1 METIHTAPARS
12 SLPTSF
18 SSRALATMDP
28 AATTAA
34 AAVTLGCFEA
44 NTRNST
50 EQRLYTKRN

>member
-1 METIHTAPARS
+1 METIHTAS

-28 AATTAA
+28 AAITAAAAA

-44 NTRNST
+44 NTTNST